1 MRYFKRAML
10 IASAALCF
18 NLSVFSQDITLKT
31 DNVTVKEAMEQ
42 LKKSSGYSFVFSSVD
57 VNTKKRVSVSAKDA
71 TIEEVVKQILQGQN
85 ELSYEIQGKKII
97 IKKAQSVVTSA
108 QQGKVTGRI
117 VDVNGEPVIGATIK
131 VQGTSIGTTTDIDG
145 NFTLDASSNSTLEVS
160 YIGYET
166 QTLKAQAGKTLA
178 VTLREDTQLLDEVVV
193 IGYGT
198 TTRKDFTGSVSSLKL
213 ENSPVALV
221 SNTNALES
229 LKGSVSGLDIGASNS
244 AGGQP
249 SMLVRGQNS
258 ISGNNDPLLIVDGVI
273 FLGNLNDINP
283 NDIAS
288 IDVLKDATSAA
299 AYGSRSAN
307 GVISITTKRGKQG
320 KPMINLNVSGTM
332 QSWHR
337 QPEFMN
343 GEQYLQMIC
352 DKSGFGDYSFLSAQ
366 QRENYEAGHET
377 NWLDEI
383 SRTGWLQD
391 YQVSVAGASEKMN
404 YYLSTSYTDN
414 NGIILGDDFSR
425 VTVMG
430 KISTDI
436 TDWLQIGTDASYT
449 YSDYSGVGADYSRAV
464 LFGPYDMMYRDAAH
478 TLLEKQPTGSNEFVN
493 PLWDSE
499 SGTRDNLDLR
509 RTFRINAHAVVKLP
523 WVKGLSYRM
532 NYSAYMNVN
541 DGGDF
546 YHEGYYVPQGPYD
559 DESRYSEST
568 IYSKLGSANGYYQI
582 SKTNSWVV
590 DNILNYKNTF
600 GKHTIDLTAVA
611 TRDSKTDRW
620 DKLEGRDYVANGNS
634 LLGMDGL
641 QYATTQKTTTG
652 ITRRKNAGYFARA
665 SYSFDDAYYLTAS
678 YRRDGA
684 SVFGGEN
691 KWGNFYAFGGAW
703 RVTHEKFMEKVSF
716 LNDLKLKLS
725 WGRNGNQGINPYGT
739 LSEAVIG
746 PGGGIAYPFGN
757 TGIPS
762 FGIKQNTLGN
772 SGLGWETTDSWNFGF
787 ESAWLNNRLFVN
799 LDVYLSK
806 TTDQIFN
813 RTIPVMTGFTQMKST
828 MGEVANRGVELNI
841 HSVNVQTRDWRWD
854 SNLTF
859 WLNRNKLIHLYGDDM
874 DGDGKEDDDLGNNLF
889 IGHSIHSV
897 FGYKVDGIVQK
908 DDTKYMEAN
917 GARPGTP
924 KYVDLD
930 GNGTI
935 GVEDRTILGTQDPR
949 FKMSLGNTVSWKNF
963 ELYFMLTGTFG
974 GNGYYVGENIPAF
987 LAGGGG
993 GGQYSSN
1000 MYIPYWTE
1008 ERPSN
1013 KYPIASFA
1021 GDGRFKG
1028 LQNRSFVRLQDI
1040 TLSYTFDS
1048 AKVKNFGINNLRVYF
1063 SGKNLFTITGWEGGD
1078 PELGSTI
1085 LSNIYPISTSFSLGA
1100 NISF

>member
-1 MRYFKRAML
+1 MRYFKRAIL

-18 NLSVFSQDITLKT
+18 NLSAFSQDITLKAN
-31 DNVTVKEAMEQ
+31 NVTVKEAMEQ
-42 LKKSSGYSFVFSSVD
+42 LKKSSGYSFVFSSAD
-57 VNTKKRVSVSAKDA
+57 VNTKKRISISVEDA
-71 TIEEVVKQILQGQN
+71 GIEEVIKQILQGQSGF
-85 ELSYEIQGKKII
+85 SYEIQVKKII
-97 IKKAQSVVTSA
+97 IKKAQTGTVSSA
-108 QQGKVTGRI
+108 QEGKVRGRI
-117 VDVNGEPVIGATIK
+117 VDATGEPVIGAT
-131 VQGTSIGTTTDIDG
+131 VREQGTSNGTTTDIDG
-145 NFTLDASSNSTLEVS
+145 NFTLDVAPNANLEVS
-160 YIGYET
+160 YIGYQT
-166 QTLKAQAGKTLA
+166 QVLKAQSGKMLA
-178 VTLREDTQLLDEVVV
+178 VTLKEDTQLLDEVVV

-198 TTRKDFTGSVSSLKL
+198 TTRKDFTGSVSSMKL

-221 SNTNALES
+221 ANTNALET
-229 LKGSVSGLDIGASNS
+229 LKGSVGGLDIGATNT

-273 FLGNLNDINP
+273 FLGSLNDINP
-283 NDIAS
+283 NDIAT

-307 GVISITTKRGKQG
+307 GVIAITTKRGKSG
-320 KPMINLNVSGTM
+320 KPVINLNMTGTM

-343 GEQYLQMIC
+343 GKDYLQMLH
-352 DKSGFGDYSFLSAQ
+352 DKNGTTVESLSAQ
-366 QRENYEAGHET
+366 QRANYEAGHET

-391 YQVSVAGASEKMN
+391 YQVSVSGAGEKMN
-404 YYLSTSYTDN
+404 YYMSTSYTDN
-414 NGIILGDDFSR
+414 QGIIIGDDFSR
-425 VTVMG
+425 FTMMA

-436 TDWLQIGTDASYT
+436 TDWLEVGADASYS
-449 YSDYSGVGADYSRAV
+449 YSDYSGAGAEYNRAV
-464 LFGPYDMMYRDAAH
+464 LLGPYDVMYRKG
-478 TLLEKQPTGSNEFVN
+478 TNLLERFPLGSNEFEN
-493 PLWDSE
+493 PLWKDQ
-499 SGTRDNLDLR
+499 SGTYDNLDTR

-523 WVKGLSYRM
+523 WVKGLSYRF

-541 DGGDF
+541 DGAEF
-546 YHEGYYVPQGPYD
+546 YHEGYYAPLGAYD
-559 DESRYSEST
+559 DDSRYSAET
-568 IYSKLGSANGYYQI
+568 VYSKLGSTNGYYQN
-582 SKTNSWVV
+582 TRANSWVV

-611 TRDSKTDRW
+611 TRDSKFDRW
-620 DKLEGRDYVANGNS
+620 DKMEGRDYVANGNTN
-634 LLGMDGL
+634 LGYNGL

-652 ITRRKNAGYFARA
+652 ITRRRNAGYFARA

-684 SVFGGEN
+684 SVFGADN

-703 RVTHEKFMEKVSF
+703 RVTHEKFMEKVRF

-725 WGRNGNQGINPYGT
+725 WGRNGNQGIDPYGT

-757 TGIPS
+757 STVPS
-762 FGIKQNTLGN
+762 FGIKQNSLGN
-772 SGLGWETTDSWNFGF
+772 SGLGWETTNSWNFGF

-799 LDVYLSK
+799 MDVYLSR

-813 RTIPVMTGFTQMKST
+813 RTIPSMTGFDSMKST
-828 MGEVANRGVELNI
+828 MGEVANRGVEFSI
-841 HSVNVQTRDWRWD
+841 HSVNIENKDWRWD
-854 SNLTF
+854 TNLTF
-859 WLNRNKLIHLYGDDM
+859 WLNRNELVHLYGEDL
-874 DGDGKEDDDLGNNLF
+874 DGDGREDDDLGNNLF
-889 IGHSIHSV
+889 IGHSIHSIY
-897 FGYKVDGIVQK
+897 GYKVAGIVQK
-908 DDTKYMEAN
+908 DDTEYIQAN
-917 GARPGTP
+917 GATPGNP
-924 KYVDLD
+924 KYVDVD

-935 GVEDRTILGTQDPR
+935 GVEDRTILGTSDPR
-949 FKMSLGNTVSWKNF
+949 FKMSLSNTLSWKNF

-974 GNGYYVGENIPAF
+974 GNGYYVSENAPAF

-993 GGQYSSN
+993 GGAYSNN

-1013 KYPIASFA
+1013 KYPAANFS

-1028 LQNRSFVRLQDI
+1028 LQSRAFVRLQDI
-1040 TLSYTFDS
+1040 TLSYTFNS
-1048 AKVKNFGINNLRVYF
+1048 AKIKNFGINNLRVF
-1063 SGKNLFTITGWEGGD
+1063 FTGKNLFTITGWENGD
-1078 PELGSTI
+1078 PELGNTI
-1085 LSNIYPISTSFSLGA
+1085 LSSTYPISTNLSLGA

>member
-1 MRYFKRAML
+1 MRYFKRAIL

-18 NLSVFSQDITLKT
+18 NLSAFSQDITLKAN
-31 DNVTVKEAMEQ
+31 NVTVKEAMEQ
-42 LKKSSGYSFVFSSVD
+42 LKKSSGYSFVFSSAD
-57 VNTKKRVSVSAKDA
+57 VNTKKRISISVEDA
-71 TIEEVVKQILQGQN
+71 GIEEVIKQILQEQSGF
-85 ELSYEIQGKKII
+85 SYEIQGKKII
-97 IKKAQSVVTSA
+97 IKKAQTGTVSSA
-108 QQGKVTGRI
+108 QEGKVRGRI
-117 VDVNGEPVIGATIK
+117 VDATGEPVIGAT
-131 VQGTSIGTTTDIDG
+131 VREQGTSNGTTTDIDG
-145 NFTLDASSNSTLEVS
+145 NFTLDVAPNANLEVS
-160 YIGYET
+160 YIGYQT
-166 QTLKAQAGKTLA
+166 QVLKAQSGKMLA
-178 VTLREDTQLLDEVVV
+178 VTLKEDTQLLDEVVV

-198 TTRKDFTGSVSSLKL
+198 TTRKDFTGSVSSMKL

-221 SNTNALES
+221 ANTNALET
-229 LKGSVSGLDIGASNS
+229 LKGSVGGLDIGATNT

-273 FLGNLNDINP
+273 FLGSLNDINP
-283 NDIAS
+283 NDIAT

-307 GVISITTKRGKQG
+307 GVIAITTKRGKSG
-320 KPMINLNVSGTM
+320 KPVINLNMTGTM

-343 GEQYLQMIC
+343 GKDYLQMLH
-352 DKSGFGDYSFLSAQ
+352 DKNGTTVESLSAQ
-366 QRENYEAGHET
+366 QRANYEAGHET

-391 YQVSVAGASEKMN
+391 YQVSVSGAGEKMN
-404 YYLSTSYTDN
+404 YYMSTSYTDN
-414 NGIILGDDFSR
+414 QGIIIGDDFSR
-425 VTVMG
+425 FTMMA

-436 TDWLQIGTDASYT
+436 TDWLEVGADASYS
-449 YSDYSGVGADYSRAV
+449 YSDYSGAGAEYNRAV
-464 LFGPYDMMYRDAAH
+464 LLGPYDVMYRKG
-478 TLLEKQPTGSNEFVN
+478 TNLLERFPLGSNEFEN
-493 PLWDSE
+493 PLWKDQ
-499 SGTRDNLDLR
+499 SGTYDNLDTR

-523 WVKGLSYRM
+523 WVKGLSYRF

-541 DGGDF
+541 DGAEF
-546 YHEGYYVPQGPYD
+546 YHEGYYAPLGAYD
-559 DESRYSEST
+559 DDSRYSAET
-568 IYSKLGSANGYYQI
+568 VYSKLGSTNGYYQN
-582 SKTNSWVV
+582 TRANSWVV

-611 TRDSKTDRW
+611 TRDSKFDRW
-620 DKLEGRDYVANGNS
+620 DKMEGRDYVANGNTN
-634 LLGMDGL
+634 LGYNGL

-652 ITRRKNAGYFARA
+652 ITRRRNAGYFARA

-684 SVFGGEN
+684 SVFGADN

-703 RVTHEKFMEKVSF
+703 RVTHEKFMEKVRF

-725 WGRNGNQGINPYGT
+725 WGRNGNQGIDPYGT

-757 TGIPS
+757 STVPS
-762 FGIKQNTLGN
+762 FGIKQNSLGN
-772 SGLGWETTDSWNFGF
+772 SGLGWETTNSWNFGF

-799 LDVYLSK
+799 MDVYLSR

-813 RTIPVMTGFTQMKST
+813 RTIPSMTGFDSMKST
-828 MGEVANRGVELNI
+828 MGEVANRGVEFSI
-841 HSVNVQTRDWRWD
+841 HSVNIENKDWRWD
-854 SNLTF
+854 TNLTF
-859 WLNRNKLIHLYGDDM
+859 WLNRNELVHLYGEDL
-874 DGDGKEDDDLGNNLF
+874 DGDGREDDDLGNNLF
-889 IGHSIHSV
+889 IGHSIHSIY
-897 FGYKVDGIVQK
+897 GYKVAGIVQK
-908 DDTKYMEAN
+908 DDTEYIQAN
-917 GARPGTP
+917 GATPGNP
-924 KYVDLD
+924 KYVDVD

-935 GVEDRTILGTQDPR
+935 GVEDRTILGTSDPR
-949 FKMSLGNTVSWKNF
+949 FKMSLSNTLSWKNF

-974 GNGYYVGENIPAF
+974 GNGYYVSENAPAF

-993 GGQYSSN
+993 GGAYSNN

-1013 KYPIASFA
+1013 KYPAANFS

-1028 LQNRSFVRLQDI
+1028 LQSRAFVRLQDI
-1040 TLSYTFDS
+1040 TLSYTFNS
-1048 AKVKNFGINNLRVYF
+1048 AKIKNFGINNLRVF
-1063 SGKNLFTITGWEGGD
+1063 FTGKNLFTITGWENGD
-1078 PELGSTI
+1078 PELGNTI
-1085 LSNIYPISTSFSLGA
+1085 LSSTYPISTNLSLGA

>member
-1 MRYFKRAML
+1 MRYFKRAIL

-18 NLSVFSQDITLKT
+18 NLSAFSQDITLKAN
-31 DNVTVKEAMEQ
+31 NVTVKEAMEQ
-42 LKKSSGYSFVFSSVD
+42 LKKSSGYSFVFSSAD
-57 VNTKKRVSVSAKDA
+57 VNTKKRISRSVEDA
-71 TIEEVVKQILQGQN
+71 GIEEVIKQILQGQSGF
-85 ELSYEIQGKKII
+85 SYEIQGKKII
-97 IKKAQSVVTSA
+97 IKKAQTGTVSSA
-108 QQGKVTGRI
+108 QEGKVRGRI
-117 VDVNGEPVIGATIK
+117 VDATGEPVIGAT
-131 VQGTSIGTTTDIDG
+131 VREQGTSNGTTTDIDG
-145 NFTLDASSNSTLEVS
+145 NFTLDVAPNANLEVS
-160 YIGYET
+160 YIGYQT
-166 QTLKAQAGKTLA
+166 QVLKAQSGKMLA
-178 VTLREDTQLLDEVVV
+178 VTLKEDTQLLDEVVV

-198 TTRKDFTGSVSSLKL
+198 TTRKDFTGSVSSMKL

-221 SNTNALES
+221 ANTNALET
-229 LKGSVSGLDIGASNS
+229 LKGSVGGLDIGATNT

-273 FLGNLNDINP
+273 FLGSLNDINP
-283 NDIAS
+283 NDIAT

-307 GVISITTKRGKQG
+307 GVIAITTKRGKSG
-320 KPMINLNVSGTM
+320 KPVINLNMTGTM

-343 GEQYLQMIC
+343 GKDYLQMLH
-352 DKSGFGDYSFLSAQ
+352 DKNGTTVESLSAQ
-366 QRENYEAGHET
+366 QRANYEAGHET

-391 YQVSVAGASEKMN
+391 YQVSVSGAGEKMN
-404 YYLSTSYTDN
+404 YYMSTSYTDN
-414 NGIILGDDFSR
+414 QGIIIGDDFSR
-425 VTVMG
+425 FTMMA

-436 TDWLQIGTDASYT
+436 TDWLEVGADASYS
-449 YSDYSGVGADYSRAV
+449 YSDYSGAGAEYNRAV
-464 LFGPYDMMYRDAAH
+464 LLGPYDVMYRKG
-478 TLLEKQPTGSNEFVN
+478 TNLLERFPLGSNEFEN
-493 PLWDSE
+493 PLWKDQ
-499 SGTRDNLDLR
+499 SGTYDNLDTR

-523 WVKGLSYRM
+523 WVKGLSYRF

-541 DGGDF
+541 DGAEF
-546 YHEGYYVPQGPYD
+546 YHEGYYAPLGAYD
-559 DESRYSEST
+559 DDSRYSAET
-568 IYSKLGSANGYYQI
+568 VYSKLGSTNGYYQN
-582 SKTNSWVV
+582 TRANSWVV

-611 TRDSKTDRW
+611 TRDSKFDRW
-620 DKLEGRDYVANGNS
+620 DKMEGRDYVANGNTN
-634 LLGMDGL
+634 LGYNGL

-652 ITRRKNAGYFARA
+652 ITRRRNAGYFARA

-684 SVFGGEN
+684 SVFGADN

-703 RVTHEKFMEKVSF
+703 RVTHEKFMEKVRF

-725 WGRNGNQGINPYGT
+725 WGRNGNQGIDPYGT

-757 TGIPS
+757 STVPS
-762 FGIKQNTLGN
+762 FGIKQNSLGN
-772 SGLGWETTDSWNFGF
+772 SGLGWETTNSWNFGF

-799 LDVYLSK
+799 MDVYLSR

-813 RTIPVMTGFTQMKST
+813 RTIPSMTGFDSMKST
-828 MGEVANRGVELNI
+828 MGEVANRGVEFSI
-841 HSVNVQTRDWRWD
+841 HSVNIENKDWRWD
-854 SNLTF
+854 TNLTF
-859 WLNRNKLIHLYGDDM
+859 WLNRNELVHLYGEDL
-874 DGDGKEDDDLGNNLF
+874 DGDGREDDDLGNNLF
-889 IGHSIHSV
+889 IGHSIHSIY
-897 FGYKVDGIVQK
+897 GYKVAGIVQK
-908 DDTKYMEAN
+908 DDTEYIQAN
-917 GARPGTP
+917 GATPGNP
-924 KYVDLD
+924 KYVDVD

-935 GVEDRTILGTQDPR
+935 GVEDRTILGTSDPR
-949 FKMSLGNTVSWKNF
+949 FKMSLSNTLSWKNF

-974 GNGYYVGENIPAF
+974 GNGYYVSENAPAF

-993 GGQYSSN
+993 GGAYSNN

-1013 KYPIASFA
+1013 KYPAVNFS

-1028 LQNRSFVRLQDI
+1028 LQSRAFVRLQDI
-1040 TLSYTFDS
+1040 TLSYTFNS
-1048 AKVKNFGINNLRVYF
+1048 AKIKNFGINNLRVF
-1063 SGKNLFTITGWEGGD
+1063 FTGKNLFTITGWENGD
-1078 PELGSTI
+1078 PELGNTI
-1085 LSNIYPISTSFSLGA
+1085 LSSTYPISTNLSLGA

>member
-10 IASAALCF
+10 VASAALCF
-18 NLSVFSQDITLKT
+18 NLSVFSQDITLKA

-42 LKKSSGYSFVFSSVD
+42 LKNTSGYSFVFSSVD
-57 VNTKKRVSVSAKDA
+57 VNTKKRVSVLLENA

-85 ELSYEIQGKKII
+85 ELSYEIQGKKIV
-97 IKKAQSVVTSA
+97 IKKASPVAAPA
-108 QQGKVTGRI
+108 QQGKVAGRI
-117 VDVNGEPVIGATIK
+117 VDPSGEPIIGATIR
-131 VQGTSIGTTTDIDG
+131 VQGTSSGTTTDIDG
-145 NFTLDASSNSTLEVS
+145 NFTLDAASNSTLEIS
-160 YIGYET
+160 YIGYQT
-166 QTLKAQAGKTLA
+166 QLLKAQSGKMLA
-178 VTLREDTQLLDEVVV
+178 VTLKEDTQLLDEVVV

-198 TTRKDFTGSVSSLKL
+198 TTKKDFTGSVSSLKL

-221 SNTNALES
+221 SNTNALET
-229 LKGSVSGLDIGASNS
+229 LKGSVGGLDIGASNT

-283 NDIAS
+283 NDIAT

-307 GVISITTKRGKQG
+307 GVIAITTKRGKSG
-320 KPMINLNVSGTM
+320 KPVINLNMTGTM

-343 GEQYLQMIC
+343 GKQYLEMLH
-352 DKSGFGDYSFLSAQ
+352 DKNGATVESLSEQ
-366 QRENYEAGHET
+366 QRASYEAGQET

-391 YQVSVAGASEKMN
+391 YQVSVAGAGEKMN
-404 YYLSTSYTDN
+404 YYMSTSFTDN
-414 NGIILGDDFSR
+414 QGIMIGDDFSR
-425 VTVMG
+425 FTMMG

-436 TDWLQIGTDASYT
+436 TDWLEVGADASYT
-449 YSDYSGVGADYSRAV
+449 HSDYSGVGAEYNRAV
-464 LFGPYDMMYRDAAH
+464 LLGPYDVMYRKG
-478 TLLEKQPTGSNEFVN
+478 TNLLERFPLGSNEFEN
-493 PLWDSE
+493 PLWKDQ
-499 SGTRDNLDLR
+499 SGTYDNLDLR
-509 RTFRINAHAVVKLP
+509 RTFRVNAHAVVKLP
-523 WVKGLSYRM
+523 WVKGLSYRF

-541 DGGDF
+541 DGGEF
-546 YHEGYYVPQGPYD
+546 YHEGYFVPLGSYAD
-559 DESRYSEST
+559 DSRYSEET
-568 IYSKLGSANGYYQI
+568 VYSKLGSANGYYQN
-582 SKTNSWVV
+582 SKTNSWVI

-611 TRDSKTDRW
+611 TRDSKLDRW
-620 DKLEGRDYVANGNS
+620 DKMEGRDYVANGNTS
-634 LLGMDGL
+634 LGYNGL

-652 ITRRKNAGYFARA
+652 ITRRRNAGYFARA
-665 SYSFDDAYYLTAS
+665 SYSFNDAYYFTGS

-684 SVFGGEN
+684 SVFGEEN

-703 RVTHEKFMEKVSF
+703 RVTHEKFMEKATF

-757 TGIPS
+757 SKVPS
-762 FGIKQNTLGN
+762 FGIKQGTLGN

-799 LDVYLSK
+799 MDVYLSR
-806 TTDQIFN
+806 TIDQIFK
-813 RTIPVMTGFTQMKST
+813 RTIPSMTGFENMSST
-828 MGEVANRGVELNI
+828 MGEVANRGVEVNVR
-841 HSVNVQTRDWRWD
+841 SVNFQNKDWEW
-854 SNLTF
+854 STNLTF
-859 WLNRNKLIHLYGDDM
+859 WLNRNELVHLYGEDL

-889 IGHSIHSV
+889 IGHSIHSIY
-897 FGYKVDGIVQK
+897 GYKVAGIVQK
-908 DDTKYMEAN
+908 DDTEYIKAN
-917 GARPGTP
+917 GATPGNP
-924 KYVDLD
+924 KYVDVS

-935 GVEDRTILGTQDPR
+935 GVEDRTILGSSDPR
-949 FKMSLGNTVSWKNF
+949 FKMSLSNTISWKNL
-963 ELYFMLTGTFG
+963 ELYFMLSGTFG
-974 GNGYYVGENIPAF
+974 GNGYYVSENAPAF

-993 GGQYSSN
+993 GGAYSNN

-1008 ERPSN
+1008 DRPSN
-1013 KYPIASFA
+1013 KYPAANFS

-1028 LQNRSFVRLQDI
+1028 LQSRAFVRLQDI
-1040 TLSYTFDS
+1040 TLSYTFNS
-1048 AKVKNFGINNLRVYF
+1048 AKIKNFGINNLRVF
-1063 SGKNLFTITGWEGGD
+1063 FTGKNLFTITGWENGD
-1078 PELGSTI
+1078 PELGNTI
-1085 LSNIYPISTSFSLGA
+1085 LSSTYPISTNLSLGA

>member
-1 MRYFKRAML
+1 MRYFKRAIL

-18 NLSVFSQDITLKT
+18 NLSAFSQDITLKAN
-31 DNVTVKEAMEQ
+31 NVTVKEAMEQ
-42 LKKSSGYSFVFSSVD
+42 LKKSSGYSFVFSSAD
-57 VNTKKRVSVSAKDA
+57 VNTKKRISISVEDA
-71 TIEEVVKQILQGQN
+71 GIEEVIKQILQGQSGF
-85 ELSYEIQGKKII
+85 SYEIQGKKII
-97 IKKAQSVVTSA
+97 IKKEQTGTVSSA
-108 QQGKVTGRI
+108 QEGKVRGRI
-117 VDVNGEPVIGATIK
+117 VDATGEPVIGAT
-131 VQGTSIGTTTDIDG
+131 VREQGTSNGTTTDIDG
-145 NFTLDASSNSTLEVS
+145 NFTLDVAPNANLEVS
-160 YIGYET
+160 YIGYQT
-166 QTLKAQAGKTLA
+166 QVLKAQSGKMLA
-178 VTLREDTQLLDEVVV
+178 VTLKEDTQLLDEVVV

-198 TTRKDFTGSVSSLKL
+198 TTRKDFTGSVSSMKL

-221 SNTNALES
+221 ANTNALET
-229 LKGSVSGLDIGASNS
+229 LKGSVGGLDIGATNT

-273 FLGNLNDINP
+273 FLGSLNDINP
-283 NDIAS
+283 NDIAT

-307 GVISITTKRGKQG
+307 GVIAITTKRGKSG
-320 KPMINLNVSGTM
+320 KPVINLNMTGTM

-343 GEQYLQMIC
+343 GKDYLQMLH
-352 DKSGFGDYSFLSAQ
+352 DKNGTTVESLSAQ
-366 QRENYEAGHET
+366 QRANYEAGHET

-391 YQVSVAGASEKMN
+391 YQVSVSGAGEKMN
-404 YYLSTSYTDN
+404 YYMSTSYTDN
-414 NGIILGDDFSR
+414 QRIIIGDDFSR
-425 VTVMG
+425 FTMMA

-436 TDWLQIGTDASYT
+436 TDWLEVGADASYS
-449 YSDYSGVGADYSRAV
+449 YSDYSGVGAEYNRAV
-464 LFGPYDMMYRDAAH
+464 LLGPYDVMYRKG
-478 TLLEKQPTGSNEFVN
+478 TNLLERFPLGSNEFEN
-493 PLWDSE
+493 PLWKDQ
-499 SGTRDNLDLR
+499 SGTYDNLDTR

-523 WVKGLSYRM
+523 WVKGLSYRF

-541 DGGDF
+541 DGAEF
-546 YHEGYYVPQGPYD
+546 YHEGYYAPLGAYD
-559 DESRYSEST
+559 DDSRYSAET
-568 IYSKLGSANGYYQI
+568 VYSKLGSTNGYYQNT
-582 SKTNSWVV
+582 KANSWVV

-611 TRDSKTDRW
+611 TRDSKFDRW
-620 DKLEGRDYVANGNS
+620 DKMEGRDYVANGNTN
-634 LLGMDGL
+634 LGYNGL

-652 ITRRKNAGYFARA
+652 ITRRRNAGYFARA

-684 SVFGGEN
+684 SVFGADN

-703 RVTHEKFMEKVSF
+703 RVTHEKFMEKVRF

-725 WGRNGNQGINPYGT
+725 WGRNGNQGIDPYGT

-757 TGIPS
+757 STVPS
-762 FGIKQNTLGN
+762 FGIKQNSLGN
-772 SGLGWETTDSWNFGF
+772 SGLGWETTNSWNFGF

-799 LDVYLSK
+799 MDVYLSR

-813 RTIPVMTGFTQMKST
+813 RTIPSMTGFDSMKST
-828 MGEVANRGVELNI
+828 MGEVANRGVEFSI
-841 HSVNVQTRDWRWD
+841 HSVNIENKNWRWD
-854 SNLTF
+854 TNLSF
-859 WLNRNKLIHLYGDDM
+859 WLNRNELVHLYGEDL
-874 DGDGKEDDDLGNNLF
+874 DGDGREDDDLGNNLF
-889 IGHSIHSV
+889 IGHSIHSIY
-897 FGYKVDGIVQK
+897 GYKVAGIVQK
-908 DDTKYMEAN
+908 DDTEYIQAN
-917 GARPGTP
+917 GATPGNP
-924 KYVDLD
+924 KYVDVD

-935 GVEDRTILGTQDPR
+935 GVEDRTILGTSDPR
-949 FKMSLGNTVSWKNF
+949 FKMSLSNTLSWKNF

-974 GNGYYVGENIPAF
+974 GNGYYVSENAPAF

-993 GGQYSSN
+993 GGAYSNN

-1013 KYPIASFA
+1013 KYPAANFS

-1028 LQNRSFVRLQDI
+1028 LQSRAFVRLQDI
-1040 TLSYTFDS
+1040 TLSYTFNS
-1048 AKVKNFGINNLRVYF
+1048 AKIKNFGINNLRVF
-1063 SGKNLFTITGWEGGD
+1063 FTGKNLFTITGWENGD
-1078 PELGSTI
+1078 PELGNTI
-1085 LSNIYPISTSFSLGA
+1085 LSSTYPISTNLSLGA

>member
-1 MRYFKRAML
+1 MRYFKRAIL

-18 NLSVFSQDITLKT
+18 NLSAFSQDITLKAN
-31 DNVTVKEAMEQ
+31 NVTVKEAMEQ
-42 LKKSSGYSFVFSSVD
+42 LKKSSGYSFVFSSAD
-57 VNTKKRVSVSAKDA
+57 VNTKKRISISVEDA
-71 TIEEVVKQILQGQN
+71 GIEEVIKQILQGQSGF
-85 ELSYEIQGKKII
+85 SYEIQGKKII
-97 IKKAQSVVTSA
+97 IKKAQTGTVSSA
-108 QQGKVTGRI
+108 QEGKVRGRI
-117 VDVNGEPVIGATIK
+117 VDATGEPVIGAT
-131 VQGTSIGTTTDIDG
+131 VREQGTSNGTTTDIDG
-145 NFTLDASSNSTLEVS
+145 NFTLDVAPNANLEVS
-160 YIGYET
+160 YIGYQT
-166 QTLKAQAGKTLA
+166 QVLKAQSGKMLA
-178 VTLREDTQLLDEVVV
+178 VTLKEDTQLLDEVVV

-198 TTRKDFTGSVSSLKL
+198 TTRKDFTGSVSSMKL

-221 SNTNALES
+221 ANTNALET
-229 LKGSVSGLDIGASNS
+229 LKGSVGGLDIGATNT

-273 FLGNLNDINP
+273 FLGSLNDINP
-283 NDIAS
+283 NDIAT

-307 GVISITTKRGKQG
+307 GVIAITTKRGKSG
-320 KPMINLNVSGTM
+320 KPVINLNMTGTM

-343 GEQYLQMIC
+343 GKDYLQMLH
-352 DKSGFGDYSFLSAQ
+352 DKNGTTVESLSAQ
-366 QRENYEAGHET
+366 QRANYEAGHET

-391 YQVSVAGASEKMN
+391 YQVSVSGAGEKMN
-404 YYLSTSYTDN
+404 YYMSTSYTDN
-414 NGIILGDDFSR
+414 QGIIIGDDFSR
-425 VTVMG
+425 FTMMA

-436 TDWLQIGTDASYT
+436 TDWLEVGADASYS
-449 YSDYSGVGADYSRAV
+449 YSDYSGAGAEYNRAV
-464 LFGPYDMMYRDAAH
+464 LLGPYDVMYRKGTD
-478 TLLEKQPTGSNEFVN
+478 LLERFPLGSNEFEN
-493 PLWDSE
+493 PLWKDQ
-499 SGTRDNLDLR
+499 SGTYDNLDTR

-523 WVKGLSYRM
+523 WVKGLSYRF

-541 DGGDF
+541 DGAEF
-546 YHEGYYVPQGPYD
+546 YHEGYYAPLGAYD
-559 DESRYSEST
+559 DDSRYSAET
-568 IYSKLGSANGYYQI
+568 VYSKLGSTNGYYQN
-582 SKTNSWVV
+582 TRANSWVV

-611 TRDSKTDRW
+611 TRDSKFDRW
-620 DKLEGRDYVANGNS
+620 DKMEGRDYVANGNTN
-634 LLGMDGL
+634 LGYNGL

-652 ITRRKNAGYFARA
+652 ITRRRNAGYFARA

-684 SVFGGEN
+684 SVFGADN

-703 RVTHEKFMEKVSF
+703 RVTHEKFMEKVRF

-725 WGRNGNQGINPYGT
+725 WGRNGNQGIDPYGT

-757 TGIPS
+757 STVPS
-762 FGIKQNTLGN
+762 FGIKQNSLGN
-772 SGLGWETTDSWNFGF
+772 SGLGWETTNSWNFGF

-799 LDVYLSK
+799 MDVYLSR

-813 RTIPVMTGFTQMKST
+813 RTIPSMTGFDSMKST
-828 MGEVANRGVELNI
+828 MGEVANRGVEFSI
-841 HSVNVQTRDWRWD
+841 HSVNIENKDWRWD
-854 SNLTF
+854 TNLTF
-859 WLNRNKLIHLYGDDM
+859 WLNRNELVHLYGEDL
-874 DGDGKEDDDLGNNLF
+874 DGDGREDDDLGNNLF
-889 IGHSIHSV
+889 IGHSIHSIY
-897 FGYKVDGIVQK
+897 GYKVAGIVQK
-908 DDTKYMEAN
+908 DDTEYIQAN
-917 GARPGTP
+917 GATPGNP
-924 KYVDLD
+924 KYVDVD

-935 GVEDRTILGTQDPR
+935 GVEDRTILGTSDPR
-949 FKMSLGNTVSWKNF
+949 FKMSLSNTLSWKNF

-974 GNGYYVGENIPAF
+974 GNGYYVSENAPAF

-993 GGQYSSN
+993 GGAYSNN

-1013 KYPIASFA
+1013 KYPAANFS

-1028 LQNRSFVRLQDI
+1028 LQSRAFVRLQDI
-1040 TLSYTFDS
+1040 TLSYTFNS
-1048 AKVKNFGINNLRVYF
+1048 AKIKNFGINNLRVF
-1063 SGKNLFTITGWEGGD
+1063 FTGKNLLTITGWENGD
-1078 PELGSTI
+1078 PELGNTI
-1085 LSNIYPISTSFSLGA
+1085 LSSTYPISTNLSLGA